1 MSKYKYTSKGGILM
15 SCCGSS
21 DKNKNQHKNTNNPS
35 LNPIEQLKVR
45 LATGET
51 SIEEYLKT
59 KSVLDQ

>member
-1 MSKYKYTSKGGILM
+1 M

-45 LATGET
+45 LATGEI

>member
-1 MSKYKYTSKGGILM
+1 MSKYKYTSKGGIHM

-21 DKNKNQHKNTNNPS
+21 NKNKSQNKNTNFAS
-35 LNPIEQLKVR
+35 LTPIEQLKVR
-45 LATGET
+45 LAQGEI